1 MLCNPVVWERKST
14 RGHCILPK
22 LHRSNVCNRR
32 HKTSLTTVHCIQRPS
47 KRHLGL
53 FCAPVSVNTRKSM
66 TKPWGFTYGRA
77 QKFTDFQGV
86 HNTCGASVLFYS
98 TQHFTCRSNRV
109 QITAGE
115 QNIQGAKRHYYQG
128 CLEQLNACMHAAQSA
143 HVIIQTRIYR
153 LQGQSFIGSSNIF
166 KLRNISY

>member
-128 CLEQLNACMHAAQSA
+128 CLEQLMHACMLRRVRTLS
-143 HVIIQTRIYR
+143 
-153 LQGQSFIGSSNIF
+153 F
-166 KLRNISY
+166 KLESIDCRDKVLLVHQIFLNLDVDHT